1 MMTED
6 DAMNQLP
13 HGRQPHF
20 DSTSLGYQGYA
31 PHPGRLPAAQASAAN
46 VGLGTGVVIWAGIAL
61 LGGIGATAYFALGAA
76 MTHSLDGVL
85 GDDPNGAFNWI
96 ILLVAIIG
104 QFVGLVVSVI
114 VMLFGIGA
122 RTKRMRR
129 GTTAMVLG
137 IVASAIFLLVGLIQL
152 PLVSLFL
159 AAVSQPGAGA
169 SAG

>member
-1 MMTED
+1 MTED

-13 HGRQPHF
+13 YGQPLN
-20 DSTSLGYQGYA
+20 SGSASPRYQGYA
-31 PHPGRLPAAQASAAN
+31 PHPGRLPVAQAPAAN
-46 VGLGTGVVIWAGIAL
+46 IGPGVAVVIWAGFAL
-61 LGGIGATAYFALGAA
+61 FGGIGATAYLGLGAV

-96 ILLVAIIG
+96 VLFVALIG
-104 QFVGLVVSVI
+104 QLVGLVVSVI

-122 RTKRMRR
+122 RKKRMRR